1 MKLAALQR
9 SISKISSDR
18 TAIIIAHRLST
29 IRNAERII
37 VLDNGKII
45 EDGNHEQL
53 VDKRGTSANVGRSN
67 RFNSMIENGPLY
79 VKPVRKRLKI
89 MSLDRF
95 SRTTSLLLVATL
107 ALAMA
112 HTVSA
117 ELITTNPATAD
128 WLNDGENDGLQLV
141 TFFLFFVGYISMGA
155 AFVFFMA
162 ERNNVAPQYRTT
174 MTISALIVGIAAFHY
189 YYMRGVYVD
198 HQVVSIEYR
207 YMDWIITVP
216 LMALKFPSLVGKDA
230 ITDDKVAGLGFTG
243 ICFTGALIMIGFGY
257 LGEAGLMDAY
267 LALLLGGMGWAMI
280 IVATGTPWSSGKG
293 VDNSKIAPE
302 LMWSAN
308 ALRWFIVVGWIIYPL
323 GYLFSPEVE
332 IVDIGDKGEL
342 YMGIAYNIAD
352 MINKIGFGIVAW
364 MGAKKAS
371 EALEA

>member
-1 MKLAALQR
+1 MK
-9 SISKISSDR
+9 K
-18 TAIIIAHRLST
+18 
-29 IRNAERII
+29 
-37 VLDNGKII
+37 
-45 EDGNHEQL
+45 
-53 VDKRGTSANVGRSN
+53 
-67 RFNSMIENGPLY
+67 NGPLY
-79 VKPVRKRLKI
+79 LQPVRNRLKI

-112 HTVSA
+112 YTVSA
-117 ELITTNPATAD
+117 ETTTNPATAD
-128 WLNDGENDGLQLV
+128 WLNNGENDGLELV

-155 AFVFFMA
+155 AFVFFMS
-162 ERNNVAPQYRTT
+162 ERGNVAPQYRTT

-230 ITDDKVAGLGFTG
+230 ITDDKFAGLGFTG
-243 ICFTGALIMIGFGY
+243 ICFTGAIIMIGFGY

-302 LMWSAN
+302 LLWSAN

-323 GYLFSPEVE
+323 GYLFSPEVA
-332 IVDIGDKGEL
+332 IIDIGEKGEL

-352 MINKIGFGIVAW
+352 MINKIGFGVVAW